1 MAWNESGNGNNKNPW
16 DRDNRQDGP
25 PDLDKLVRD
34 LQKKLSG
41 MFGGSGGSGNGAGSE
56 GRSGGDSGAPLVGVL
71 VLILI
76 AWAVTGFYRVDEAER
91 GVVQRFGAY
100 VESTMPG
107 LRWHLPWPIET
118 VDKVNVSQINPF
130 KQTTSMLTSDENI
143 VIVDMV
149 VQYRNTDAQ
158 KYLFD
163 VADPIG
169 ALADAS
175 ESAIR
180 EVVGKNKLDFILG
193 EGREPIAQ
201 QTRDVIQAAME
212 EYSTGIVVTQVNL
225 QDVNFP
231 AQVEAAVQDAIKAR
245 EDKERLGFEAE
256 TYANDIV
263 PKARGAAVR
272 QIQEAEA
279 YKERVTADASGEAAR
294 FESLLAEYQKAPE
307 VTRERLYIDAIEE
320 VYGNS
325 NKVLLDAE
333 GSGNLLYLPV
343 DQLIKSAGGGAAGSG
358 ASQAPRATSQSDRA
372 QRPNREDARSRG
384 TRQ

>member
-1 MAWNESGNGNNKNPW
+1 MAWNESGNGKNPW

-41 MFGGSGGSGNGAGSE
+41 MFGGSGGSGKSSE
-56 GRSGGDSGAPLVGVL
+56 GGSGGDSGASLVGVL
-71 VLILI
+71 VLVLV
-76 AWAVTGFYRVDEAER
+76 AWAATGFYRVDEAER

-100 VESTMPG
+100 VTSTTPG

-118 VDKVNVSQINPF
+118 VDKVNVSQINSF
-130 KQTTSMLTSDENI
+130 KQVTSMLTSDENI

-158 KYLFD
+158 KFLFD
-163 VADPIG
+163 VVDPVG
-169 ALADAS
+169 TLADAS

-180 EVVGKNKLDFILG
+180 EVVGKNELDFILG
-193 EGREPIAQ
+193 EGRAPIAQ
-201 QTRDVIQAAME
+201 QTREVIQQAME

-231 AQVEAAVQDAIKAR
+231 SQVEAAVQDAIKAR
-245 EDKERLGFEAE
+245 EDKERLAFEAE

-272 QIQEAEA
+272 QIEEAEA
-279 YKERVTADASGEAAR
+279 YKERVIADAQGEASR
-294 FESLLAEYQKAPE
+294 FLALLTEYEKAPG
-307 VTRERLYIDAIEE
+307 VTRERLYIEAIEE

-325 NKVLLDAE
+325 SKVLLDAE

-343 DQLIKSAGGGAAGSG
+343 DQLMRSSGSGGGSG
-358 ASQAPRATSQSDRA
+358 QNIGPVQRAPAQNDRA
-372 QRPNREDARSRG
+372 VRPGREDARSRG
-384 TRQ
+384 VR

>member
-1 MAWNESGNGNNKNPW
+1 MAWNESGNGKNPW
-16 DRDNRQDGP
+16 DRNNRQDGP

-41 MFGGSGGSGNGAGSE
+41 MFGGSGDGEGGREGGSGGNSSAS
-56 GRSGGDSGAPLVGVL
+56 LLGVL
-71 VLILI
+71 MLILV

-91 GVVQRFGAY
+91 GVVQRFGAF
-100 VESTMPG
+100 VETTPPG
-107 LRWHLPWPIET
+107 LRWHLPWPIEA

-158 KYLFD
+158 KFLFD
-163 VADPIG
+163 VVDPTG
-169 ALADAS
+169 TLADAS

-180 EVVGKNKLDFILG
+180 EVIGKNKLDFILG

-201 QTRDVIQAAME
+201 QTREVIQQAMV

-231 AQVEAAVQDAIKAR
+231 SQVEAAVQDAIKAR

-263 PKARGAAVR
+263 PKARGNAVR

-279 YKERVTADASGEAAR
+279 YKERVIADAEGDSSR
-294 FESLLAEYQKAPE
+294 FLALLTEYEKAPE
-307 VTRERLYIDAIEE
+307 VTRERLYIEAIEE

-325 NKVLLDAE
+325 NKVLLDSE

-343 DQLIKSAGGGAAGSG
+343 DQLMRSSGSGGNAGSAVG
-358 ASQAPRATSQSDRA
+358 PAPRVPAQNDRA
-372 QRPNREDARSRG
+372 VRPGREDARNRG
-384 TRQ
+384 VR